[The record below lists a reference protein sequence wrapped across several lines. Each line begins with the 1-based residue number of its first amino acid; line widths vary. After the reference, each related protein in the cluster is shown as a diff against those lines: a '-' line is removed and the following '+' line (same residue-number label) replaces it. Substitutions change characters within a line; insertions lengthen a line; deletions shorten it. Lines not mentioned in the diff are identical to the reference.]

1 MSKNRII
8 LIITLLLTAG
18 AIVLLEVL
26 KSSAVGAI
34 REAIKV

>member
-1 MSKNRII
+1 MMDRK
-8 LIITLLLTAG
+8 LIIFLLLSGVAV
-18 AIVLLEVL
+18 VLLEVL

>member
-1 MSKNRII
+1 MSKNGIS

-26 KSSAVGAI
+26 KSMAVNAI
-34 REAIKV
+34 REVVKA